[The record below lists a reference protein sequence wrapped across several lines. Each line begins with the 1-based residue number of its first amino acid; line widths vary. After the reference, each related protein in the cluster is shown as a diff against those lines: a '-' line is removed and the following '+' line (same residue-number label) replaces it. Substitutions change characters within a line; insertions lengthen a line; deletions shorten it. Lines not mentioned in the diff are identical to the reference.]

1 MNIRILLFSITATLA
16 ATAADFPPLGEV
28 PYPETRGLGIQR
40 TMTLLASSTPEKR
53 NPVRILFYGQ
63 SITEQPW
70 TKIVEEDLRKRF
82 PNADL
87 TIENRAIGG
96 HASNLLVKTAEAD
109 LYPFYP
115 DLTIFHVYGDHRRY
129 EDIIRRI
136 RERTT
141 SEVLLQSD
149 HLNGSAKLDEETDPL
164 KLTPANWEP
173 WFNYNF
179 IPSLAEKYGVEIAT
193 QRDDWKRYVA
203 SHNLQPQDLL
213 KDGVHLNEHGEFL
226 MAEIVKTYLRHHPG
240 HPPADPGPVRTIPL
254 ESGKYPQE
262 IKFTG
267 NRVDAV
273 VGSAGDP
280 VEVAILIDGK
290 PPSEIRSTSVFT
302 KVSGYRGTNWPCLLR
317 VQRGPSDLLEETW
330 TIRLT
335 DANDDYSA
343 FRFTLTGS
351 ETGPDGEGSA
361 TEKFVSK
368 SGRIVIDP
376 SDWNLRYCKK
386 VFKQSLDPDAE
397 ITFGVKR
404 LSQDGFTAKPG
415 AGTITILQGI
425 APGEHVLTLRPAA
438 GQPKLSALHI
448 YNPQVLVSEELAPD
462 ASQTPAQED

>member
-1 MNIRILLFSITATLA
+1 MKILLLSIAATFA
-16 ATAADFPPLGEV
+16 ATAADYPPLGAV
-28 PYPETRGLGIQR
+28 PNPESRGPGIQR
-40 TMTLLASSTPEKR
+40 TMALLATSTPEKR

-63 SITEQPW
+63 SITEQNW
-70 TKIVEEDLRKRF
+70 SKIVAEDLRKRF

-96 HASNLLVKTAEAD
+96 HASSLLVKTAEAD

-115 DLTIFHVYGDHRRY
+115 DLVIFHVFGDHRRY

-149 HLNGSAKLDEETDPL
+149 HLSASAKRDEETDPS

-173 WFNYNF
+173 WFNYSF
-179 IPSLAEKYGVEIAT
+179 LPSLVEKYGVALAT
-193 QRDDWKRYVA
+193 QRDDWKLYLA
-203 SHNLQPQDLL
+203 SNKLEPKDLL
-213 KDGVHLNEHGEFL
+213 KDGVHLNPHGEFL
-226 MAEIVKTYLRHHPG
+226 MAEIVKTYLRYDPA

-254 ESGKYPQE
+254 EAGKYPYE

-273 VGSAGDP
+273 VEASADP
-280 VEVAILIDGK
+280 AEIAILIDGK
-290 PPSEIRSTSVFT
+290 PPSEIRSTTVFT

-317 VQRGPSDLLEETW
+317 IQRGPTDLLEETW
-330 TIRLT
+330 TIRLSG
-335 DANDDYSA
+335 ANDDYST
-343 FRFTLTGS
+343 FRFSLTGS

-376 SDWNLRYCKK
+376 SDWNLQYSKN
-386 VFKQSLDPDAE
+386 VFKQPLEPDAE
-397 ITFGVKR
+397 ITFSVKR
-404 LSQDGFTAKPG
+404 LSPDRFTAKPG
-415 AGTITILQGI
+415 TSTIVQGL
-425 APGEHVLTLRPAA
+425 AAGEHVLTLRPVA
-438 GQPKLSALHI
+438 GEPKITALRI
-448 YNPQVLVSEELAPD
+448 YNPPVQSSEELAPD
-462 ASQTPAQED
+462 TSQTPAQEN